1 MDARL
6 FSDEIR
12 ERERRRRRKDMLW
25 NVASFVLHV
34 VFFGAVVMMT
44 PVKSLVFD
52 KEAKKSNPAADL
64 SADRIEEIADS
75 LSQARTGELQRQL
88 EAMQTVLHNMD
99 LMKSELQKDYDAF
112 AEQSSAGLKDEL
124 SKMIDEVELAQKTA
138 LVEQT
143 PMIGKVEKMVAEERL
158 DLEDE
163 ARSKWLREAADDL
176 ITNAGDKIGDAQ
188 ARAGNALDRMQVQA
202 QFGGYRKTAEA
213 SGKVRDEQVEAAAMQ
228 NKAQKEA
235 SDIGFRMG
243 DYRHRANDLKN
254 HEDRLREQKERLA
267 KAEQEHK
274 EAEARLADAT
284 AKRDAAESDRDA
296 AQNGDRKIRDEA
308 NRRFREERARADR
321 ERRRVESTAKTAG
334 DARRRIA
341 ELEEKVAAR
350 KAAVAELDDV
360 RRAKVNGEQIE
371 KLRRAA
377 TAQADVK
384 SRVEQLRKTLEEDSA
399 DLRRLVQEDRREN
412 ALVHRNASA
421 LKLVDAYDAA
431 KEIEEAITE
440 SYKDI
445 KATQTAIERKM
456 SFEAAQKI
464 TDVAKAVRLKAN
476 REAIESSPR
485 TKEALDAQKV
495 AQAEVVREA
504 DAIVETVV
512 AMMDEAMALVRPDN
526 PEASAGANAK
536 TIPWLEEKDFAQRAQ
551 EASRAERL
559 AGMKAAADYQVAI
572 TAAAAENEHER
583 AKDLT
588 KVMEKAASGDAR
600 PAGYSQ
606 TDFGNELVHLN
617 GRMPDLVGGNVFRFS
632 ENPATEGIPAK
643 WAYVQDWYVI
653 GPFPN
658 PDRVNLRRKFPPES
672 VVDLDATYVG
682 KGGRTIKWEFMQT
695 KNATPKETWRGDLK
709 PEIVPLTA
717 EEYGIWYAYAE
728 VFSDVACD
736 RWIAVGSDD
745 RSDIWINDV
754 PVWGSSNTL
763 KAWRVDEGYRR
774 IRLNK
779 GRNRILARI
788 ENGWHALGWSVC
800 ISLDDGALAK

>member
-34 VFFGAVVMMT
+34 AFFGAVVMMT
-44 PVKSLVFD
+44 PVKSLLFD

-64 SADRIEEIADS
+64 SADRIEEIAAS

-88 EAMQTVLHNMD
+88 AAMQTVLHNMD

-112 AEQSSAGLKDEL
+112 AELSSAGLKDEL
-124 SKMIDEVELAQKTA
+124 SRMIDEVEQAQATA
-138 LVEQT
+138 LVEQA

-176 ITNAGDKIGDAQ
+176 ITNAGDKVGDAQ

-235 SDIGFRMG
+235 SEIGFRMG
-243 DYRHRANDLKN
+243 DYRRRANDLKN
-254 HEDRLREQKERLA
+254 HEDRLREQKERFA
-267 KAEQEHK
+267 KAEHGHK
-274 EAEARLADAT
+274 EAGARLADA
-284 AKRDAAESDRDA
+284 
-296 AQNGDRKIRDEA
+296 
-308 NRRFREERARADR
+308 
-321 ERRRVESTAKTAG
+321 TAKTAG

-341 ELEEKVAAR
+341 DLEKKVAAR

-377 TAQADVK
+377 AAQADVK
-384 SRVEQLRKTLEEDSA
+384 SRVEQLRRTLAEDSA

-421 LKLVDAYDAA
+421 LKLVEAYDAA

-445 KATQTAIERKM
+445 KATQMAIERKM

-526 PEASAGANAK
+526 PEASTGADAK

-588 KVMEKAASGDAR
+588 KVMEAAAADDAK

-606 TDFGNELVHLN
+606 ADFGNELVQLG
-617 GRMPDLVGGNVFRFS
+617 GRMPELVGGNVLRFT
-632 ENPATEGIPAK
+632 ENPGKDGIPAK

-682 KGGRTIKWEFMQT
+682 KGGRTIKWEFMQA
-695 KNATPKETWRGDLK
+695 KNMTPKETWRGDLK
-709 PEIVPLTA
+709 PEVVPLTA

-788 ENGWHALGWSVC
+788 ENGWHLLGWSVC
-800 ISLDDGALAK
+800 ISLEDGALAK